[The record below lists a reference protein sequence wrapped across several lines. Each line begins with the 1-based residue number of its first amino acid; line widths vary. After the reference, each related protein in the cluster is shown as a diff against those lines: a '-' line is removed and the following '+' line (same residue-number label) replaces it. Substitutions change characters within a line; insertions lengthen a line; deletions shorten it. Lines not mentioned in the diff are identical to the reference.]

1 MVADAKHQ
9 GYARD
14 VSPVEAWDGLQASPA
29 ASLVDVRTAAEWSF
43 VGLPDLSSLGR
54 KLHCL
59 EWVAFPSMEPNPAFL
74 DQARAALGPDTEVP
88 VYFLCRSGG
97 RSRAAATALAAA
109 GYRNCFNVVGGFE
122 GDLGPDRR
130 RGKVNGWK
138 AAGLP
143 WQQS

>member
-1 MVADAKHQ
+1 MAAEAKKQ
-9 GYARD
+9 GYAGD
-14 VSPVEAWDGLQASPA
+14 VSPIEAWEGLKA
-29 ASLVDVRTAAEWSF
+29 APGARLIDVRTAAEWSF

-59 EWVAFPSMEPNPAFL
+59 EWVGFPSMEQNLAFVA
-74 DQARAALGPDTEVP
+74 QAQAALGPDTEAP
-88 VYFLCRSGG
+88 VYFLCRTGA
-97 RSRAAATALAAA
+97 RSRAAATALTAA
-109 GYRNCFNVVGGFE
+109 GYRNCFSVAGGFE

-143 WQQS
+143 WQQT